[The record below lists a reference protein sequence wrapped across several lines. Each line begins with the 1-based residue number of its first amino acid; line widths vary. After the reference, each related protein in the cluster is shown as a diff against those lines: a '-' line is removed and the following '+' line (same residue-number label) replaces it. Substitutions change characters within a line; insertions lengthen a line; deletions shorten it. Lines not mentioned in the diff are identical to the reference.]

1 MPKIILE
8 IIINAPK
15 ELVFELARSID
26 FHKESTKHT
35 NEYAIAGKTS
45 GLLNLGESVTW
56 RAKHFG
62 LWLVLESKMTELE
75 FPNYFVDEMQRG
87 NFKSFH
93 HKHIFTE
100 ENNKTTMIDIFDYKS
115 PYGFL
120 GKIIDWLFLENYM
133 RDFLLTRNILIKERC
148 ECK

>member
-35 NEYAIAGKTS
+35 NEDAIAGKTT

-62 LWLVLESKMTELE
+62 LWLILESKMTELE
-75 FPNYFVDEMQRG
+75 SPNYFVDEMQRG
-87 NFKSFH
+87 NFKSFY
-93 HKHIFTE
+93 HKHIFIE
-100 ENNKTTMIDIFDYKS
+100 ENNKTKMIDIFDYKA

-120 GKIIDWLFLENYM
+120 GKMINWLFLENYM
-133 RDFLLTRNILIKERC
+133 RNFLLTRNTLIKERC
-148 ECK
+148 EC